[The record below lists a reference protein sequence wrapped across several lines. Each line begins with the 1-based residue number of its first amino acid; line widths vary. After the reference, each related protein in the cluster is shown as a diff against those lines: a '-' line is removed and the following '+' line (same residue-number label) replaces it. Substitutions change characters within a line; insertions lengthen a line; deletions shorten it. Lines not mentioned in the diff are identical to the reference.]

1 MASEENRSLKNIEGK
16 KLRRIYFD
24 VPLIFLYSVMLA
36 VPYAILVISW
46 GIGKFDFA
54 EWLSAFRTSVL
65 VCVGF
70 SLPFIILRALNKRF
84 FGRIVCVLAKE
95 GINYPKGKIRY
106 ETTEKIEYAMDSR
119 TKFKSDIAKPF
130 RLIIYTNGGKH
141 IVLSGVPFCA
151 VSKIKACVKGNDI
164 KITGVKSLLSV
175 ISAVAAIILAV
186 PFYVVLLCNAP
197 GISVARFAVFAA
209 IWVVLDIILM
219 PIFDKY
225 AVGYRFWHKILPKKW
240 LSYIILGI
248 YYLSFFAVMLILFY
262 FPNWFVICTLGIY
275 MGVVQP
281 PVPTRNGGAR
291 QNNILSYEKLYDI
304 YINKADFW
312 EKKTGKK

>member
-95 GINYPKGKIRY
+95 GIYYPKGKIRY
-106 ETTEKIEYAMDSR
+106 ETIEKIEYAMDSR
-119 TKFKSDIAKPF
+119 PKFKSDIAKPF

-151 VSKIKACVKGNDI
+151 VSKIKACVKGTDI

-175 ISAVAAIILAV
+175 ISAGGGGDNSCCSVLCGVALQCAGYFCRAV
-186 PFYVVLLCNAP
+186 CGFCGDMVC
-197 GISVARFAVFAA
+197 ARHYTHAH
-209 IWVVLDIILM
+209 I
-219 PIFDKY
+219 
-225 AVGYRFWHKILPKKW
+225 
-240 LSYIILGI
+240 
-248 YYLSFFAVMLILFY
+248 
-262 FPNWFVICTLGIY
+262 
-275 MGVVQP
+275 
-281 PVPTRNGGAR
+281 
-291 QNNILSYEKLYDI
+291 
-304 YINKADFW
+304 
-312 EKKTGKK
+312 

>member
-95 GINYPKGKIRY
+95 GIYYPKGKIRY
-106 ETTEKIEYAMDSR
+106 ETIEKIEYAMDSR
-119 TKFKSDIAKPF
+119 PKFKSDIAKPF

-141 IVLSGVPFCA
+141 IVLS
-151 VSKIKACVKGNDI
+151 
-164 KITGVKSLLSV
+164 
-175 ISAVAAIILAV
+175 
-186 PFYVVLLCNAP
+186 AP
-197 GISVARFAVFAA
+197 
-209 IWVVLDIILM
+209 
-219 PIFDKY
+219 
-225 AVGYRFWHKILPKKW
+225 YRK
-240 LSYIILGI
+240 
-248 YYLSFFAVMLILFY
+248 
-262 FPNWFVICTLGIY
+262 
-275 MGVVQP
+275 
-281 PVPTRNGGAR
+281 
-291 QNNILSYEKLYDI
+291 
-304 YINKADFW
+304 
-312 EKKTGKK
+312 

>member
-95 GINYPKGKIRY
+95 GIYYPKGKIRY
-106 ETTEKIEYAMDSR
+106 G
-119 TKFKSDIAKPF
+119 FKAEIQKRYCKAFPTDYLYKRRKAYSPF
-130 RLIIYTNGGKH
+130 R
-141 IVLSGVPFCA
+141 CA
-151 VSKIKACVKGNDI
+151 FLRRIENKSMCKGNRYKNHGREIIAFGDI
-164 KITGVKSLLSV
+164 GCSGDNSCCSVLCGVALQCAGYFRR
-175 ISAVAAIILAV
+175 AVCGFCGDMV
-186 PFYVVLLCNAP
+186 C
-197 GISVARFAVFAA
+197 ARHYTHAH
-209 IWVVLDIILM
+209 I
-219 PIFDKY
+219 
-225 AVGYRFWHKILPKKW
+225 
-240 LSYIILGI
+240 
-248 YYLSFFAVMLILFY
+248 
-262 FPNWFVICTLGIY
+262 
-275 MGVVQP
+275 
-281 PVPTRNGGAR
+281 
-291 QNNILSYEKLYDI
+291 
-304 YINKADFW
+304 
-312 EKKTGKK
+312 

>member
-95 GINYPKGKIRY
+95 GIYYPKGKIRY
-106 ETTEKIEYAMDSR
+106 ETIEKIEYAMDSR
-119 TKFKSDIAKPF
+119 PKFKSDIAKPF

-141 IVLSGVPFCA
+141 IVLSGVHFCA
-151 VSKIKACVKGNDI
+151 VSKIKACVKGTDI

-186 PFYVVLLCNAP
+186 PF
-197 GISVARFAVFAA
+197 
-209 IWVVLDIILM
+209 
-219 PIFDKY
+219 
-225 AVGYRFWHKILPKKW
+225 
-240 LSYIILGI
+240 
-248 YYLSFFAVMLILFY
+248 
-262 FPNWFVICTLGIY
+262 
-275 MGVVQP
+275 
-281 PVPTRNGGAR
+281 
-291 QNNILSYEKLYDI
+291 
-304 YINKADFW
+304 
-312 EKKTGKK
+312 

>member
-1 MASEENRSLKNIEGK
+1 
-16 KLRRIYFD
+16 
-24 VPLIFLYSVMLA
+24 
-36 VPYAILVISW
+36 LVISW

-95 GINYPKGKIRY
+95 GIYYPKGKIRY
-106 ETTEKIEYAMDSR
+106 ETIEKIEYAMDSR
-119 TKFKSDIAKPF
+119 PKFKSDIAKPF

-141 IVLSGVPFCA
+141 IVLSGVHFCA
-151 VSKIKACVKGNDI
+151 VSKIKACVKGTDI

-225 AVGYRFWHKILPKKW
+225 AVGYRFWHKILPKKMAF
-240 LSYIILGI
+240 LYH
-248 YYLSFFAVMLILFY
+248 
-262 FPNWFVICTLGIY
+262 
-275 MGVVQP
+275 
-281 PVPTRNGGAR
+281 TRNLLSVIFCGNAYIVLFPELVCYLHPRNIYGRSAAAR
-291 QNNILSYEKLYDI
+291 AYAKRWCAP
-304 YINKADFW
+304 K
-312 EKKTGKK
+312 

>member
-95 GINYPKGKIRY
+95 GIYYPKGKIRY
-106 ETTEKIEYAMDSR
+106 ETIEKIGYAMDSR
-119 TKFKSDIAKPF
+119 PKFKSDIAKPF

-151 VSKIKACVKGNDI
+151 VSKIKACV
-164 KITGVKSLLSV
+164 
-175 ISAVAAIILAV
+175 
-186 PFYVVLLCNAP
+186 
-197 GISVARFAVFAA
+197 RE
-209 IWVVLDIILM
+209 
-219 PIFDKY
+219 PI
-225 AVGYRFWHKILPKKW
+225 
-240 LSYIILGI
+240 
-248 YYLSFFAVMLILFY
+248 
-262 FPNWFVICTLGIY
+262 
-275 MGVVQP
+275 
-281 PVPTRNGGAR
+281 
-291 QNNILSYEKLYDI
+291 
-304 YINKADFW
+304 
-312 EKKTGKK
+312 